1 MHIGNKNID
10 NNCDYYD
17 PSGVKELL
25 NQEQNNVSLFCLN
38 CQGLRAHWD
47 AFHNLVRETCGD
59 GHSFDIIG
67 ITALYSM
74 NISECALMDISSK

>member
-38 CQGLRAHWD
+38 TIQYIA
-47 AFHNLVRETCGD
+47 
-59 GHSFDIIG
+59 IP
-67 ITALYSM
+67 ITHVINQSLLTGTVPRNMKTAKV
-74 NISECALMDISSK
+74 IPIFK